1 MNTVSLLFVP
11 LLIIIA
17 IVYST
22 LKKNNSYASFI
33 KGSKEGL
40 SLFKEIFPSVLAMFL
55 AVSLLN
61 ASGMIKDLGLLL
73 AKVFPDAKVIS
84 EMIPLIIMKPISDS
98 ASYAVVE
105 SICSV
110 DINSFE
116 CKMASIIHGSSEN
129 TFFVL
134 SLYFTSV
141 GITKWKKALHVGLI
155 TDAFGIM
162 VAIFLSIIFLQ

>member
-1 MNTVSLLFVP
+1 MNVISMLFVP
-11 LLIIIA
+11 LLIVIA
-17 IVYST
+17 LIYST
-22 LKKNNSYASFI
+22 IKKNNAYNSFI

-61 ASGMIKDLGLLL
+61 SSGIINDLGELLL
-73 AKVFPDAKVIS
+73 NIFPEAKLIS
-84 EMIPLIIMKPISDS
+84 EMIPLIIMKPVSDS

-105 SICSV
+105 SICSEG
-110 DINSFE
+110 INSFE

-141 GITKWKKALHVGLI
+141 GISKWKKALHVGLI
-155 TDAFGIM
+155 ADACGIIM
-162 VAIFLSIIFLQ
+162 AIILSFCFLS